1 MLAVVQNVS
10 NCNSVRMS
18 GMLAAILVESHMLDC
33 LDSLART
40 LKS

>member
-10 NCNSVRMS
+10 NYNSVRMS
-18 GMLAAILVESHMLDC
+18 GMPAAIPVELHMLDW